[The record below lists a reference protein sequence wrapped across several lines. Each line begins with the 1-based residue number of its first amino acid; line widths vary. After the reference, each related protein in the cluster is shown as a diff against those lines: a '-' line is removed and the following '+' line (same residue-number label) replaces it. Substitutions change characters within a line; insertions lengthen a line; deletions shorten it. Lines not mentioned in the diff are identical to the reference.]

1 MVTKKCPKN
10 CETRDELL
18 FCSLKLLLFYWCP
31 RCLRHYTSD
40 CTYLQY
46 AYISNTK
53 WNKTWQIKFV
63 NRNSV
68 LNYNISLSSWGKCS
82 GICNSVQNRYL
93 KKWNV
98 SAVGS
103 FTLRFSFK
111 TKRDFRA
118 LKNWNIDW
126 INVTLPVSVFLEASS
141 FVDFVWSFTLLDV
154 TSKINRSKI
163 WIHIHY
169 SIIIFSLLAIF
180 GLSSA
185 WTPHPCIPHA
195 SRACKLVFRQRLLT
209 ATSCNQTFRQTN
221 PRTEH
226 PFVFFLAGCSQRAK
240 YLSHTQCICCASI
253 SLCYILSKGPLF
265 NRGEDHKK

>member
-1 MVTKKCPKN
+1 M
-10 CETRDELL
+10 
-18 FCSLKLLLFYWCP
+18 
-31 RCLRHYTSD
+31 
-40 CTYLQY
+40 YLQY
-46 AYISNTK
+46 AYISNPK

-141 FVDFVWSFTLLDV
+141 FVDFVWSSTLLDV

-163 WIHIHY
+163 WIHIQY
-169 SIIIFSLLAIF
+169 SIFIFSLLAWEKDF
-180 GLSSA
+180 RSLQRESSPP
-185 WTPHPCIPHA
+185 TY
-195 SRACKLVFRQRLLT
+195 STRLLRVQACLQST
-209 ATSCNQTFRQTN
+209 FTYGYMLRSNIQSNQPTNRASFRLLLGRVQ
-221 PRTEH
+221 
-226 PFVFFLAGCSQRAK
+226 
-240 YLSHTQCICCASI
+240 
-253 SLCYILSKGPLF
+253 SKS
-265 NRGEDHKK
+265 